1 MILYRADTRTPAEI
15 IKAGGFKAWA
25 YPNKTESS
33 MRLLA
38 IQTVKDMYKADG
50 KKSEL
55 MSHIWGTP
63 DKRFISTALTADCM
77 GQANKKNY
85 RFDKI
90 LFKRVEEYSKIYRM
104 ELPGVQVYKF
114 NSACLGFEPRKIPS
128 ILTPKPYMDSAKL
141 DSVKWVIALGQPVG
155 KEVTFVTMIPL
166 RFIKAYKEHGG
177 NWTVFPKSV
186 PSRVGRPQLK
196 K

>member
-1 MILYRADTRTPAEI
+1 MELYRADTRTPEEL

-25 YPNKTESS
+25 YPNKTEHD
-33 MRLLA
+33 MRRTA
-38 IQTVKDMYKADG
+38 IETVEEMYKASG
-50 KKSEL
+50 NKSEL

-85 RFDKI
+85 RFDKV
-90 LFKRVEEYSKIYRM
+90 LFKRVEEYSK
-104 ELPGVQVYKF
+104 VYKMDIPNLQAYQF
-114 NSACLGFEPRKIPS
+114 DNGHLGFTPRTIPPV
-128 ILTPKPYMDSAKL
+128 LTPKLYMDANRL
-141 DSVKWVIALGQPVG
+141 DLVKWAIALGQPVG

-177 NWTVFPKSV
+177 NWEPFPQYI
-186 PSRVGRPQLK
+186 PSKVGR
-196 K
+196 